1 MPEGIID
8 VTRWDKDPDEPDY
21 SEEDVDHIVPD
32 EDVDGVNLAGT
43 LDGEE
48 LVRVSTTVEEDGR
61 EVDYTVDL
69 SESVIR
75 EAANILDSI
84 DE

>member
-1 MPEGIID
+1 MTDRIID
-8 VTRWDKDPDEPDY
+8 VTRWEESNGPDY
-21 SEEDVDHIVPD
+21 DEEDVDHIVAD
-32 EDVDGVNLAGT
+32 EDVDEVVYGGS

-48 LVRVSTTVEEDGR
+48 LVRVLTTVEEDGR

-75 EAANILDSI
+75 EAANRLDDI